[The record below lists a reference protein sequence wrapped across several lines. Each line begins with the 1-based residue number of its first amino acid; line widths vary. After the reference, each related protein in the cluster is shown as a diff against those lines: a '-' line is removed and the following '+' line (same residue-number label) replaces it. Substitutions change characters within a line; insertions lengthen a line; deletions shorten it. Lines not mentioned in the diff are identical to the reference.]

1 MRCAGKASQLKEQVK
16 AGKLDAG
23 VVLDDAVSTFK
34 QQVSMRAERLLFCN
48 TSPAI
53 CWCSACLP

>member
-34 QQVSMRAERLLFCN
+34 QQVSMSGERLLFCN
-48 TSPAI
+48 QLPAI
-53 CWCSACLP
+53 CCCSACLP